1 MEDLSDT
8 IIVAI
13 ISSATT
19 ILVLILTGVSRYF
32 FFLFSLTYK
41 LKREYN
47 FSQKK
52 NIKLVSDLGDHSFSK
67 KVENEWL
74 FSF

>member
-19 ILVLILTGVSRYF
+19 ILVLIL
-32 FFLFSLTYK
+32 
-41 LKREYN
+41 
-47 FSQKK
+47 
-52 NIKLVSDLGDHSFSK
+52 ISFSYF
-67 KVENEWL
+67 L
-74 FSF
+74 

>member
-52 NIKLVSDLGDHSFSK
+52 NIK
-67 KVENEWL
+67 
-74 FSF
+74 